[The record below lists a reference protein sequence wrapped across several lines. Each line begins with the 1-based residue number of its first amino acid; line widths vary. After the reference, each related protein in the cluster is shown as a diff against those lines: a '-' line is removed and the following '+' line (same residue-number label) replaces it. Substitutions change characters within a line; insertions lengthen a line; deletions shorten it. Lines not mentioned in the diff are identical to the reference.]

1 MAVVSQQ
8 FTPSTAY
15 PMLVAS
21 IGASAVIVFIIP
33 SSPLAQPWP
42 LIGGQLVSAVIGVAC
57 AQLVSDKA
65 FASAYAVGGSV
76 LAMLLLR
83 CLHPPG
89 AASAL
94 TPIMASDP
102 MTGTLDYNFI
112 FMPVGLNVAVM
123 LIMAIIINRWL
134 LGYNYPLCL
143 QRSRISK
150 IAVINPF
157 QSTDISYHDMK
168 QALENIDRFID
179 VTPDDLRKLLMDV
192 QTRRFK
198 RHTKNM
204 MCGDIMTKNILAV
217 EYGTEVEEAWQI
229 MHHKKLNALP
239 VIDKSRRVVGIITW
253 HDFFKFINVAK
264 NETFQGKLR
273 TFIRRTPDISTDKPE
288 AVGHIM
294 ASPVTVLTENI
305 YIVDL
310 IPLMSI
316 QGYRQIPIV
325 NSEKKLVGMVHQADL
340 IAALSRIF

>member
-1 MAVVSQQ
+1 
-8 FTPSTAY
+8 
-15 PMLVAS
+15 
-21 IGASAVIVFIIP
+21 
-33 SSPLAQPWP
+33 
-42 LIGGQLVSAVIGVAC
+42 
-57 AQLVSDKA
+57 
-65 FASAYAVGGSV
+65 
-76 LAMLLLR
+76 
-83 CLHPPG
+83 
-89 AASAL
+89 
-94 TPIMASDP
+94 
-102 MTGTLDYNFI
+102 
-112 FMPVGLNVAVM
+112 
-123 LIMAIIINRWL
+123 
-134 LGYNYPLCL
+134 
-143 QRSRISK
+143 
-150 IAVINPF
+150 
-157 QSTDISYHDMK
+157 
-168 QALENIDRFID
+168 
-179 VTPDDLRKLLMDV
+179 MDV
-192 QTRRFK
+192 QTRRFN

-239 VIDKSRRVVGIITW
+239 VIDKSRRVVGIITR